1 MHKELLAQSPLL
13 VFPILAQLVF
23 LGVFVSTT
31 YRAMTQSKREID
43 AASSLP
49 LSED

>member
-1 MHKELLAQSPLL
+1 MHRELLTQSPLL
-13 VFPILAQLVF
+13 VFPILAQLLF
-23 LGVFVSTT
+23 LGVFVATT
-31 YRAMTQSKREID
+31 YRAMTQTKREID